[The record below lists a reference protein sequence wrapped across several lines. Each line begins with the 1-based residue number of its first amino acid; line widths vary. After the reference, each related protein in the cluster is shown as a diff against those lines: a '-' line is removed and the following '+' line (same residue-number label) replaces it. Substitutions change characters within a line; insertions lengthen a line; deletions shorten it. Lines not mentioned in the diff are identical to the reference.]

1 MRIAFAFGLT
11 VALSSAALA
20 QPASNNNVS
29 VPAAPAVAPAAVP
42 VQPANPLAPA
52 IAAPAAQPVTPNILS
67 ASDVSLYKQAFAAAR
82 AGQLIK
88 ARALVAKVSDSAL
101 AGYVEAAA
109 ILATKHPARDTLVKW
124 LSQYRDLSVADR
136 IYRLAV
142 SRASKK
148 VRRGHKLITVA
159 VVTNIPAPVSVGR
172 RTGGY
177 EDAEIPEPTP
187 SSEAARAV
195 MTKIL
200 ADIKA
205 GTPDKSLARLNVLE
219 TAGMAPSDDIAI
231 LSHRIALSYLAEGM

>member
-20 QPASNNNVS
+20 QPAYNNNVT

-52 IAAPAAQPVTPNILS
+52 IAAPAALPVTPNILS

-109 ILATKHPARDTLVKW
+109 ILATWRRRLPVGTYVVVTSLAYAPVRFALDRLRERDGVT
-124 LSQYRDLSVADR
+124 SDLRWGSLTFAQWSC
-136 IYRLAV
+136 LALF
-142 SRASKK
+142 AF
-148 VRRGHKLITVA
+148 GVA
-159 VVTNIPAPVSVGR
+159 VAMSIRA
-172 RTGGY
+172 TG
-177 EDAEIPEPTP
+177 
-187 SSEAARAV
+187 AALRQ
-195 MTKIL
+195 
-200 ADIKA
+200 
-205 GTPDKSLARLNVLE
+205 PDRQAAAS
-219 TAGMAPSDDIAI
+219 
-231 LSHRIALSYLAEGM
+231 